1 VPTDADGVSL
11 TPYHTVDGLRAAELV
26 LRDVVVDAGGVLGE
40 LGGGF
45 AALDATIDDA
55 TLAVCAEAV
64 GIMQVL
70 KDKTI
75 EYSKSRS
82 QFGVPIGSFQA
93 LQHRMVDML
102 TACEQAQSLLLWA
115 AMTCAAGDDDAKRSI
130 SSIKYLVGTSGQ
142 AVGEEAVQIHGGM
155 GVTWELDVA
164 HYFKRLTA
172 FPQAIVD
179 FYAANQEFLW
189 LTTLFVD
196 LGFTVLLYRLFGKA
210 GLQIA
215 ITTAIILANLQGP
228 KLTVIF
234 GLQTSLGVIFYSSIF
249 FATDVLSENYGKAA
263 ANKAVRMGFA
273 VSVIVLVML
282 SLALLYV
289 PSNKPETAEFSASIH
304 NAFATIV
311 NFTPRFIFGSLLAY
325 IISQHFDVWA
335 FHKIRSITGDRW
347 LWLRNNLSTMSS
359 QVVDTLIF
367 SLVTWW
373 GIVDLR
379 TALALG
385 AVKYLFKVAIAMIDT
400 VFIYWAKHTHRMGR
414 LVEQAAS

>member
-1 VPTDADGVSL
+1 
-11 TPYHTVDGLRAAELV
+11 
-26 LRDVVVDAGGVLGE
+26 
-40 LGGGF
+40 
-45 AALDATIDDA
+45 
-55 TLAVCAEAV
+55 
-64 GIMQVL
+64 M
-70 KDKTI
+70 
-75 EYSKSRS
+75 
-82 QFGVPIGSFQA
+82 
-93 LQHRMVDML
+93 
-102 TACEQAQSLLLWA
+102 
-115 AMTCAAGDDDAKRSI
+115 
-130 SSIKYLVGTSGQ
+130 
-142 AVGEEAVQIHGGM
+142 
-155 GVTWELDVA
+155 
-164 HYFKRLTA
+164 
-172 FPQAIVD
+172 VD
-179 FYAANQEFLW
+179 FYATNQELLW

-196 LGFTVLLYRLFGKA
+196 LGSTILLYRLFGKA

-215 ITTAIILANLQGP
+215 IATAIILANLQGP

-273 VSVIVLVML
+273 VSIIVLVML
-282 SLALLYV
+282 SLALLYL

-311 NFTPRFIFGSLLAY
+311 NFTPRFIAGSLLAY
-325 IISQHFDVWA
+325 YISQHFDVWA
-335 FHKIRSITGDRW
+335 FHKIKSITGDRW

-373 GIVDLR
+373 GIVDLK

-385 AVKYLFKVAIAMIDT
+385 AVKYLFKVTIAMIDT

-414 LVEQAAS
+414 LVEQAVT